1 SLVISTRLQ
10 EETDAYSSSRTLSR
24 GVNPT
29 AALFFCA
36 IFIADLHGIAT
47 RALSVS
53 VFLFFRVQNKK
64 NRPVEAVKD
73 VFPGFA

>member
-1 SLVISTRLQ
+1 MILHGLC
-10 EETDAYSSSRTLSR
+10 
-24 GVNPT
+24 P
-29 AALFFCA
+29 AALIRRPRFFCA
-36 IFIADLHGIAT
+36 IFIANLHGIAT

-53 VFLFFRVQNKK
+53 VFLFLGFRIKK

>member
-1 SLVISTRLQ
+1 MILHGLC
-10 EETDAYSSSRTLSR
+10 
-24 GVNPT
+24 P
-29 AALFFCA
+29 AALIRQPRFFCA

-53 VFLFFRVQNKK
+53 VFSFFWGIQNKK
-64 NRPVEAVKD
+64 NRPVKAVKD